1 MEFFCYNQCPKLA
14 NYNILINARQ
24 AMVNWIEQL
33 FVMLAHPDMIPPTSK
48 CFLSSQVKG
57 SRIEMQP
64 FLLKLLD
71 EAFPSRIKKSSLGIG
86 PT

>member
-33 FVMLAHPDMIPPTSK
+33 FVMLAHPDMIPPNIQM
-48 CFLSSQVKG
+48 LSLLSCTTWQERNAAIPVKIA
-57 SRIEMQP
+57 R
-64 FLLKLLD
+64 
-71 EAFPSRIKKSSLGIG
+71 
-86 PT
+86 